1 MTNKIYICSLLTVIT
16 LPTIIS
22 HSWLECTDYNT
33 DVLGPYSKSN
43 CRGFPRGFKN
53 QFEVEFGVDT
63 GFNVES
69 NFIDSLICTKRYN
82 PNLYN
87 DQIKMATFKPGQI
100 INLVWPAKNHV
111 AAKCTNEF
119 IPDQGVYITRGSVPM
134 LEDFNINITSINP
147 KHTNGVI
154 DFKGFQRCFNFCDN
168 TDKSPCINSFQ
179 LDNDFKASGIY
190 VFKFVW
196 QFNLGEFYTTC
207 FDAFVSVDGSTPQQ
221 SSTTPQPST
230 SNSTPSNTEPT
241 IIAPVP
247 TPAIPTPAITT
258 PPTTEPTITAPTPST
273 TDELITDEPI
283 TDEPITD
290 EPITDEPITDE
301 PITDEP
307 TTKKPDI
314 ITSGASDTSSF
325 ISKIINHI
333 FHMNVDL
340 MNYINKSKIEIANI
354 INITVT

>member
-43 CRGFPRGFKN
+43 CRGFPRGFRS
-53 QFEVEFGVDT
+53 QFNVDFGVDT

-69 NFIDSLICTKRYN
+69 DFVHTLTCPRQYN
-82 PNLYN
+82 PADYTNG
-87 DQIKMATFKPGQI
+87 ITMATFRPGQK
-100 INLVWPAKNHV
+100 INMVWPAKNH
-111 AAKCTNEF
+111 AAAVCTNQF
-119 IPDQGVYITRGSVPM
+119 IPDRGVYITRGSKPM
-134 LEDFNINITSINP
+134 TEDFSVNVSLVNE
-147 KHTNGVI
+147 KHQDKVI

-168 TDKSPCINSFQ
+168 TDKSPCINTFQ

-190 VFKFVW
+190 SFKWVW
-196 QFNLGEFYTTC
+196 EFNAGQFYTTC
-207 FDAFVSVDGSTPQQ
+207 FDAFVSVDGSTPPQP
-221 SSTTPQPST
+221 STTPQPST

-241 IIAPVP
+241 IVAPVP
-247 TPAIPTPAITT
+247 TPAVTTPSTPS

-273 TDELITDEPI
+273 TDEPI

-301 PITDEP
+301 PITNNLA
-307 TTKKPDI
+307 TKKPDI

-333 FHMNVDL
+333 LNMNVDL
-340 MNYINKSKIEIANI
+340 MSYLNKTKIEIANI
-354 INITVT
+354 VNVTVN